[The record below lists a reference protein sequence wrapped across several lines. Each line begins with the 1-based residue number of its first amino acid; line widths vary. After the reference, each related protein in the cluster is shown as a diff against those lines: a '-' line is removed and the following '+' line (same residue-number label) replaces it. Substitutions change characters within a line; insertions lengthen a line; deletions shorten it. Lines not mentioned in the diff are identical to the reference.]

1 METKEDIIEK
11 LLEKAELDFRC
22 CGGGGRCGPDKE
34 QLSEPS
40 AS

>member
-1 METKEDIIEK
+1 METKEEIIER

-22 CGGGGRCGPDKE
+22 CGGGGRCGANKE
-34 QLSEPS
+34 QESETS

>member
-1 METKEDIIEK
+1 METKEEIIER

-22 CGGGGRCGPDKE
+22 CGGGGRCRADKGE
-34 QLSEPS
+34 ESESS

>member
-1 METKEDIIEK
+1 METKEEIIER

-22 CGGGGRCGPDKE
+22 CGGGGRCGADKE
-34 QLSEPS
+34 QTSESS